1 MNLLQASKCVNTMQK
16 HRDCRRQPAEELGE
30 LQPPN
35 EKMLK
40 LKIILLVEGKQKKT
54 PRALENVCDGYSL
67 FVPFGY
73 FGYN

>member
-16 HRDCRRQPAEELGE
+16 HTDYRRQPAGELGE
-30 LQPPN
+30 LRPPN

-40 LKIILLVEGKQKKT
+40 LKIIDEGKQKKT